1 MPRPDFPRTI
11 VEFQQW
17 FPDDEACAEYLFESR
32 WPEGFR
38 CPRCGHGHS
47 WAVSKHRVLLECA
60 ACHLQTSLT
69 AGTVLHKTRTPLHL
83 WFWAA
88 YLMSTP
94 TPGTSALQ
102 LQRQLGLGPGCA
114 VAGPAARKPLSS
126 WVLRSAA
133 PAADGSAWP

>member
-38 CPRCGHGHS
+38 CPRCGHGDC
-47 WAVSKHRVLLECA
+47 WPVSKRRVLLECA
-60 ACHLQTSLT
+60 GCHLQTSLT

-88 YLMSTP
+88 YYCSR
-94 TPGTSALQ
+94 TSCCL
-102 LQRQLGLGPGCA
+102 LYT
-114 VAGPAARKPLSS
+114 SD
-126 WVLRSAA
+126 
-133 PAADGSAWP
+133 AADEEDSVDLGGRRII

>member
-38 CPRCGHGHS
+38 CPRCGHGHC
-47 WAVSKHRVLLECA
+47 WPVSKRRVLLECA
-60 ACHLQTSLT
+60 GCHLQTSLT

-83 WFWAA
+83 LVLGGLPDEYADARNLGVAA
-88 YLMSTP
+88 
-94 TPGTSALQ
+94 
-102 LQRQLGLGPGCA
+102 
-114 VAGPAARKPLSS
+114 
-126 WVLRSAA
+126 AA
-133 PAADGSAWP
+133 PARARSL